1 MVVKSQLKVLSII
14 GIVCPMWSLMNI
26 INFLHICAIVTPDVY
41 CDSTE
46 CLVCNDCLITS
57 SCKQIAD
64 YIANSV
70 LQIKK
75 LLINYGYHHIFCP
88 GVVMTILENQSVWS
102 LLRTSSR
109 DLFMLNWFITTLHL
123 WRKIN
128 SHWCWNVNFD

>member
-1 MVVKSQLKVLSII
+1 MSIV
-14 GIVCPMWSLMNI
+14 IV
-26 INFLHICAIVTPDVY
+26 
-41 CDSTE
+41 TE

-88 GVVMTILENQSVWS
+88 GVVMTILENLAQNLIKGFIHVKLVHNNASSVAKNQFS
-102 LLRTSSR
+102 LVLKRE
-109 DLFMLNWFITTLHL
+109 L
-123 WRKIN
+123 
-128 SHWCWNVNFD
+128 